1 LIIFEIG
8 NEKELEV
15 IYEEFAMGLKK
26 DDWLEAYN
34 YAIATDYSFLYI
46 NFQKEKR
53 LRIMK
58 NFEEY
63 LFVTPE

>member
-1 LIIFEIG
+1 
-8 NEKELEV
+8 
-15 IYEEFAMGLKK
+15 MGLKK
-26 DDWLEAYN
+26 DDWLETYN

-53 LRIMK
+53 LRIIK

-63 LFVTPE
+63 LFVASE